1 MSDLVKIID
10 EKKVL
15 YCIAEFTPKE
25 GREEELFIKLMALE
39 EETHKEKGCIQYTVM
54 KKFDHKYANGEHGG
68 ILFNEIWASE
78 EDFENHCENKHIVDF
93 FQNECIDENG
103 SALKWNVNV
112 FR

>member
-10 EKKVL
+10 EEKVL
-15 YCIAEFTPKE
+15 YCTAEFTPKE
-25 GREEELFIKLMALE
+25 GREEELFNKLKALE
-39 EETHKEKGCIQYTVM
+39 EETHKEKGCIQYIVM
-54 KKFDHKYANGEHGG
+54 KKFDHKYGAGTHGG

-103 SALKWNVNV
+103 SASSWNVNV